1 MDSYALGAWR
11 LGMLGSFDSRRSAA
25 YLRWEEHHRRDIM
38 SLFRT
43 LFAPRK
49 SRAEFEHDY
58 LCAAV
63 SRYDLEQREREVA
76 RGRFAGY

>member
-1 MDSYALGAWR
+1 MRVTHNSK
-11 LGMLGSFDSRRSAA
+11 AA
-25 YLRWEEHHRRDIM
+25 MGLLIHAAAQHITGREEQNRRDIM
-38 SLFRT
+38 SLFRN
-43 LFAPRK
+43 LFARRK

-58 LCAAV
+58 LCESV

>member
-1 MDSYALGAWR
+1 MA
-11 LGMLGSFDSRRSAA
+11 
-25 YLRWEEHHRRDIM
+25 
-38 SLFRT
+38 LFRI
-43 LFAPRK
+43 LFPRRK
-49 SRAEFEHDY
+49 TRAEFEHAY

>member
-1 MDSYALGAWR
+1 
-11 LGMLGSFDSRRSAA
+11 
-25 YLRWEEHHRRDIM
+25 M
-38 SLFRT
+38 SLFRN
-43 LFAPRK
+43 LFARRK

-58 LCAAV
+58 LCESV

>member
-1 MDSYALGAWR
+1 
-11 LGMLGSFDSRRSAA
+11 
-25 YLRWEEHHRRDIM
+25 M